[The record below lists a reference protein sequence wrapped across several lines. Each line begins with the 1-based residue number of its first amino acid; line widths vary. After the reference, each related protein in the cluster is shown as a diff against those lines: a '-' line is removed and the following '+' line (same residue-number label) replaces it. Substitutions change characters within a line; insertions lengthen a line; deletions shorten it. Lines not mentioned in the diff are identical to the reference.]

1 MTGTD
6 SSGTSP
12 GGTPTPPPQPPTS
25 APSQTELAERVATL
39 VRSVPG
45 VVGLHGGVF
54 GEVAT
59 YLPGRR
65 VSGIRITPER
75 AEVHVTLVWGEPVRA
90 TAEVVRDLVAE
101 LTGVPVFVTV
111 EDVVQQTH
119 TPAVGGTST
128 DNHAKEIS

>member
-1 MTGTD
+1 MTPLNPLAA
-6 SSGTSP
+6 P
-12 GGTPTPPPQPPTS
+12 GG
-25 APSQTELAERVATL
+25 EDLAELVAGL
-39 VRSVPG
+39 VKGMPG

-90 TAEVVRDLVAE
+90 TAAAVRDAVTE
-101 LTGVPVFVTV
+101 LTGVPTYVTV
-111 EDVVQQTH
+111 EDVVQPVR
-119 TPAVGGTST
+119 TPTTVTTTA
-128 DNHAKEIS
+128 AKEIS